1 MDYID
6 DKKVTHLGEVCAQC
20 GRLISMSLSKEFR
33 LCNACLEERHKSEE
47 SLKIKVRRNF
57 NLRKSPCIRSCFL
70 KLLLFRKVKLEP
82 SGWRTGMAL
91 GIELKH
97 AGFSARE
104 CEQILIQ
111 AGGRA
116 ERVNRLVH
124 RIYRND
130 ENDGVYPLKC
140 EQIKALNMVC
150 QECPQQFRLRWKE
163 TVTEISEAVCP
174 QL

>member
-6 DKKVTHLGEVCAQC
+6 DKKVIRPGGVCAQC
-20 GRLISMSLSKEFR
+20 GKSVLLPLSKEFR

-47 SLKIKVRRNF
+47 ALKIEVRKNF

-70 KLLLFRKVKLEP
+70 KLLLSRKVKLEP
-82 SGWRTGMAL
+82 SGWRTGIAL

-124 RIYRND
+124 GIYRND
-130 ENDGVYPLKC
+130 EAYPLKC

-150 QECPQQFRLRWKE
+150 QECPQQFRLKWKE
-163 TVTEISEAVCP
+163 TVTETSEAACL

>member
-1 MDYID
+1 MDYVD
-6 DKKVTHLGEVCAQC
+6 DEKMIYPGRVCAQC
-20 GRLISMSLSKEFR
+20 GKSILLPLSQEFR
-33 LCNACLEERHKSEE
+33 LCNACLEERRKSEE
-47 SLKIKVRRNF
+47 ALKIMVRRNF

-111 AGGRA
+111 AGGEA
-116 ERVNRLVH
+116 ERVNKLVL
-124 RIYRND
+124 RIHKND
-130 ENDGVYPLKC
+130 EAHPLKC

-150 QECPQQFRLRWKE
+150 QGCPQQFRLKWKE
-163 TVTEISEAVCP
+163 TVTEISKAACL